1 MDKDAISS
9 DNNKKLYCL
18 NLFKKM
24 CYGIGSDVLDMQEIY
39 NEDGAIS
46 AVEIEY
52 SSGFTKL
59 VNVYGDS
66 PMAMVLDIIKQG
78 HLGSRRSIMKKITI
92 IINGDSASVEE
103 KGNLAQVDRLTGLAL
118 LAQRIRS
125 EYRMSDKIIDKQIN
139 RAVSRSFAEQYVTGD
154 D

>member
-9 DNNKKLYCL
+9 NNNKKLYCL

-39 NEDGAIS
+39 NADGAIS

-78 HLGSRRSIMKKITI
+78 HLG
-92 IINGDSASVEE
+92 
-103 KGNLAQVDRLTGLAL
+103 
-118 LAQRIRS
+118 
-125 EYRMSDKIIDKQIN
+125 
-139 RAVSRSFAEQYVTGD
+139 
-154 D
+154 

>member
-1 MDKDAISS
+1 
-9 DNNKKLYCL
+9 
-18 NLFKKM
+18 
-24 CYGIGSDVLDMQEIY
+24 
-39 NEDGAIS
+39 
-46 AVEIEY
+46 
-52 SSGFTKL
+52 
-59 VNVYGDS
+59 
-66 PMAMVLDIIKQG
+66 
-78 HLGSRRSIMKKITI
+78 MKKITI

-118 LAQRIRS
+118 LAQRIRG

>member
-46 AVEIEY
+46 VIEIE
-52 SSGFTKL
+52 
-59 VNVYGDS
+59 
-66 PMAMVLDIIKQG
+66 
-78 HLGSRRSIMKKITI
+78 
-92 IINGDSASVEE
+92 
-103 KGNLAQVDRLTGLAL
+103 
-118 LAQRIRS
+118 
-125 EYRMSDKIIDKQIN
+125 
-139 RAVSRSFAEQYVTGD
+139 
-154 D
+154 

>member
-1 MDKDAISS
+1 
-9 DNNKKLYCL
+9 
-18 NLFKKM
+18 
-24 CYGIGSDVLDMQEIY
+24 
-39 NEDGAIS
+39 
-46 AVEIEY
+46 
-52 SSGFTKL
+52 
-59 VNVYGDS
+59 
-66 PMAMVLDIIKQG
+66 
-78 HLGSRRSIMKKITI
+78 MKKITI

>member
-1 MDKDAISS
+1 
-9 DNNKKLYCL
+9 
-18 NLFKKM
+18 
-24 CYGIGSDVLDMQEIY
+24 
-39 NEDGAIS
+39 
-46 AVEIEY
+46 
-52 SSGFTKL
+52 
-59 VNVYGDS
+59 
-66 PMAMVLDIIKQG
+66 
-78 HLGSRRSIMKKITI
+78 MKKITI

-118 LAQRIRS
+118 LAQIIRG